1 MPRPINFIT
10 VESESYTRIITS
22 IVEPI
27 RKYLPDSLISDRRGL
42 KDAVN
47 VHFFNEEEYRN
58 EVAHTGINVSMFHG
72 IADKQIRT
80 GEQVDFHDYVFVPG
94 PLWVNKLVRD
104 GVARSKLFIV
114 GYPKLD
120 ILFTTQPPAESTK
133 KAVLYAPTHSKSCSS
148 YPAFKEFL
156 NRFPPHIHF
165 GVSLHPY
172 DQVNPKTTMEELLSA
187 DVVISDTSS
196 IVYEAWA
203 LGKPVIFPDWL
214 VKEKV
219 MRDWPNSISA
229 KIYSEKIGYH
239 AYNFDHMVELIDL
252 ALIKGLD
259 GRTKQFMRQILP
271 QQLRGKSGEVT
282 AKILQKI
289 AML

>member
-22 IVEPI
+22 IVDPI
-27 RKYLPDSLISDRRGL
+27 RKYLPDSLVSDRRAL

-47 VHFFNEEEYRN
+47 VHFFNEKEYRS
-58 EVAHTGINVSMFHG
+58 EVAHCGINVSMFHG

-80 GEQVDFHDYVFVPG
+80 GEQVNFHDYVFVPG
-94 PLWVNKLVRD
+94 PIWLNQLVRD
-104 GVARSKLFIV
+104 GVPRSKLFVV

-120 ILFTTQPPAESTK
+120 PLFTIQPPAESTK
-133 KAVLYAPTHSKSCSS
+133 QTVLYAPTHSKSCSS

-156 NRFPPHIHF
+156 HSFPSHLHF

-172 DQVNPKTTMEELLSA
+172 DQVHPKPTMEELVSA

-196 IVYEAWA
+196 IVYEAWS

-214 VKEKV
+214 VKDKV
-219 MRDWPNSISA
+219 MSDWPNSIPA

-239 AYNFDHMVELIDL
+239 AYNFDHMIELIDL
-252 ALIKGLD
+252 ALIQGID
-259 GRTKQFMRQILP
+259 GKTQQFMRQILP
-271 QQLRGKSGEVT
+271 QRLRGKSGEVT
-282 AKILQKI
+282 AQVLQKI
-289 AML
+289 AKL